1 MNNPEEKK
9 VAWLAS
15 IAHFL
20 THAYMTLLPA
30 VLVVL
35 TGIEGLTFVEIG
47 VIGTAGYMLYGVGSI
62 PAGILTDKYGA
73 KRMLTAGVIGMAVT
87 SILVGISPVG
97 WFFAVSYALFGL
109 TASIYHPS
117 GLPLIAK
124 NIEKKGKALGFHGIM
139 GNLGITAGPL
149 FAAVMI
155 MVFNTWRAAYIV
167 LGIIGLGFA
176 FYMQKVQVENEA
188 DFSFSDIFAW
198 YRNRKA
204 AKAEAAAQVN
214 AETAPGQ
221 SGDLFSEANTVPD
234 KTVIIPVS
242 LIMIYIGCMLFG
254 FIYRGA
260 ITYFPTLYQQEIDFI
275 SSQLPPEPT
284 VLAGLLTSV
293 VLSFGM
299 VGLWLAGYISD
310 RIKRPEAAQIIVF
323 ATIVPLL
330 YIISNSS
337 EVPVLIYSAVFSL
350 VFFGWQPL
358 QNTLIA
364 NYTSKR
370 SHGIG
375 YGINFFLI
383 MGVGS
388 IATAAGGYLTDEHG
402 AYAVY
407 SMLALVAVVG
417 IIAAIGVLK
426 FNKYSIKFNYSL
438 LKENQEE

>member
-1 MNNPEEKK
+1 
-9 VAWLAS
+9 
-15 IAHFL
+15 
-20 THAYMTLLPA
+20 
-30 VLVVL
+30 
-35 TGIEGLTFVEIG
+35 
-47 VIGTAGYMLYGVGSI
+47 
-62 PAGILTDKYGA
+62 
-73 KRMLTAGVIGMAVT
+73 
-87 SILVGISPVG
+87 
-97 WFFAVSYALFGL
+97 
-109 TASIYHPS
+109 
-117 GLPLIAK
+117 
-124 NIEKKGKALGFHGIM
+124 
-139 GNLGITAGPL
+139 
-149 FAAVMI
+149 
-155 MVFNTWRAAYIV
+155 
-167 LGIIGLGFA
+167 
-176 FYMQKVQVENEA
+176 
-188 DFSFSDIFAW
+188 
-198 YRNRKA
+198 
-204 AKAEAAAQVN
+204 
-214 AETAPGQ
+214 
-221 SGDLFSEANTVPD
+221 
-234 KTVIIPVS
+234 
-242 LIMIYIGCMLFG
+242 
-254 FIYRGA
+254 
-260 ITYFPTLYQQEIDFI
+260 
-275 SSQLPPEPT
+275 
-284 VLAGLLTSV
+284 VLAGLLTGV

-310 RIKRPEAAQIIVF
+310 GIKRPEAAQIIVF

>member
-1 MNNPEEKK
+1 M
-9 VAWLAS
+9 
-15 IAHFL
+15 
-20 THAYMTLLPA
+20 
-30 VLVVL
+30 
-35 TGIEGLTFVEIG
+35 G
-47 VIGTAGYMLYGVGSI
+47 VIGTIGYMLYGVGSI

-73 KRMLTAGVIGMAVT
+73 KRMLTAGVIGMGVT

-97 WFFAVSYALFGL
+97 WFFAITYALLGL
-109 TASIYHPS
+109 AASIYHPS

-124 NIEKKGKALGFHGIM
+124 HIEKKGKALGFHGIM

-149 FAAVMI
+149 FAAFMI

-167 LGIIGLGFA
+167 FGIIGLGFA
-176 FYMQKVQVENEA
+176 FYLQRVTVENEA
-188 DFSFSDIFAW
+188 DFSFADVIKW
-198 YRNRKA
+198 DRKRKA
-204 AKAEAAAQVN
+204 AKAEAAAQAN
-214 AETAPGQ
+214 ADNATGE
-221 SGDLFSEANTVPD
+221 SGDLFTGANSDND
-234 KTVIIPVS
+234 KTVTIPVS
-242 LIMIYIGCMLFG
+242 LIMIYIGCVIFG

-260 ITYFPTLYQQEIDFI
+260 ITYFPTLYLQEIEFI
-275 SSQLPPEPT
+275 SSQLPPKPT
-284 VLAGLLTSV
+284 VLAGHLTGV
-293 VLSFGM
+293 VLSAGM
-299 VGLWLAGYISD
+299 IGLWLAGYISD

-323 ATIVPLL
+323 AAIAPLL
-330 YIISNSS
+330 YIISNTS

-388 IATAAGGYLTDEHG
+388 LATAAGGYLTDEHG

-407 SMLALVAVVG
+407 SMLAIVALVGMVAAV
-417 IIAAIGVLK
+417 GVLK
-426 FNKYSIKFNYSL
+426 FNKYSIKFSYSL
-438 LKENQEE
+438 LKETQDEC

>member
-20 THAYMTLLPA
+20 THGYMTLLPA

-35 TGIEGLTFVEIG
+35 TGIEGLTFFEIG
-47 VIGTAGYMLYGVGSI
+47 IIGTVGYMLYGVGSI

-73 KRMLTAGVIGMAVT
+73 KRMLTAGVIGMAVM
-87 SILVGISPVG
+87 SILVGLSPVG
-97 WFFAVSYALFGL
+97 WFFAITYGLFGL

-124 NIEKKGKALGFHGIM
+124 HIEKKGKALGFHGII
-139 GNLGITAGPL
+139 GNLGITIGPL

-155 MVFNTWRAAYIV
+155 MVFNSWRAAYIV
-167 LGIIGLGFA
+167 FGLIGIVFA
-176 FYMQKVQVENEA
+176 FYMQKVKVEGEA
-188 DFSFSDIFAW
+188 DLALSDILEW

-204 AKAEAAAQVN
+204 AKAIAAAPNN
-214 AETAPGQ
+214 ADPASGE
-221 SGDLFSEANTVPD
+221 SGDLFTEDHADPD
-234 KTVIIPVS
+234 KTLIIPVS
-242 LIMIYIGCMLFG
+242 LLMLYIGCMLFG
-254 FIYRGA
+254 FIYRGS

-275 SSQLPPEPT
+275 SSQLPPKPT

-293 VLSFGM
+293 VLSAGM
-299 VGLWLAGYISD
+299 IGLWLAGYISD
-310 RIKRPEAAQIIVF
+310 RIKRPEAAQIVVF
-323 ATIVPLL
+323 AAIVPLL
-330 YIISNSS
+330 YLIANSS
-337 EVPVLIYSAVFSL
+337 EIPVLIYSAIFSL

-364 NYTSKR
+364 QYTTKG

-388 IATAAGGYLTDEHG
+388 LATAAGGYLTDEHG

-407 SMLALVAVVG
+407 SMLAIVAVVG
-417 IIAAIGVLK
+417 IIVAIGVLK

-438 LKENQEE
+438 LKEK

>member
-9 VAWLAS
+9 VTWLAS

-20 THAYMTLLPA
+20 THGYMTLLPA

-35 TGIEGLTFVEIG
+35 TGIEGLTFFEIG
-47 VIGTAGYMLYGVGSI
+47 VIGTVGYMLYGVGSI

-97 WFFAVSYALFGL
+97 WFFAITYGL
-109 TASIYHPS
+109 LGLAASIYHPS

-124 NIEKKGKALGFHGIM
+124 HIQKKGKALGVHGIL
-139 GNLGITAGPL
+139 GNLGITVGPL
-149 FAAVMI
+149 FAAAMI
-155 MVFNTWRAAYIV
+155 MVFNTWRAAYIAF
-167 LGIIGLGFA
+167 GIIGLGFA
-176 FYMQKVQVENEA
+176 YYMHKISVEDEA
-188 DFSFSDIFAW
+188 DLSLSDITNW

-204 AKAEAAAQVN
+204 AKSAAA
-214 AETAPGQ
+214 AGMKTGPASGE
-221 SGDLFSEANTVPD
+221 SGDLFTGNNIDPD
-234 KTVIIPVS
+234 KTLVIPVS
-242 LIMIYIGCMLFG
+242 LIMLYVGCVLFG
-254 FIYRGA
+254 FIYRGS
-260 ITYFPTLYQQEIDFI
+260 ITYFPTLFQQEIDFI
-275 SSQLPPEPT
+275 SSQLPPKPT

-293 VLSFGM
+293 VLSAGM
-299 VGLWLAGYISD
+299 IGLWLAGYISD
-310 RIKRPEAAQIIVF
+310 RIKRPEAAQIVVF
-323 ATIVPLL
+323 AAIVPLL

-337 EVPVLIYSAVFSL
+337 EVPVLIYSAIFSL

-364 NYTSKR
+364 KYTSKG

-388 IATAAGGYLTDEHG
+388 LATAAGGYLTDEHG

-407 SMLALVAVVG
+407 SMLAIVAVIG
-417 IIAAIGVLK
+417 IVVAIAVLK
-426 FNKYSIKFNYSL
+426 FNKYSIKLNYSL
-438 LKENQEE
+438 LKER